1 MQLSQ
6 VVTLVGIQEMV
17 TVKLFIESQWFV
29 NGYLLRWTI
38 KAVYRKE
45 KLDTGIVNLS
55 VGFL

>member
-17 TVKLFIESQWFV
+17 TVKLFIWSQWFA

-38 KAVYRKE
+38 KAVYRKA
-45 KLDTGIVNLS
+45 KLVTGIVNLR